1 MKMTFL
7 KTIGLPIISEQ
18 AEGPV
23 AFMKEVLINPETG
36 AVMAISLVGSKKVIS
51 IADIRQWSMSGIR
64 IVDETAIIDRS
75 ELIKL
80 SEFSEEKVRIF
91 AKQVAKEDGRVL
103 GIVHDFVVDTQV
115 GQLTQ
120 LYVVKKAFFFF
131 TVEKRIIDYR
141 EIVEILEDTVI
152 VKNDLS
158 GKKERIEEFFE
169 LRDKVKIMTPARY
182 N

>member
-1 MKMTFL
+1 MTFL

-36 AVMAISLVGSKKVIS
+36 AIMAISLVGSKKVIS

-91 AKQVAKEDGRVL
+91 AKQVTKEDGRVL

-120 LYVVKKAFFFF
+120 LYVVKKAFFF